1 MYKVV
6 HISSGIVAISF
17 NSRQFALEWIED
29 NNNLLDESVQLYT
42 IIKDRKSK

>member
-29 NNNLLDESVQLYT
+29 NNNLLDETVQLYT
-42 IIKDRKSK
+42 LIKVRT